1 MHNREITRIVKT
13 DSLSKKSID
22 CKEQMFFFA
31 VIWEK
36 LMSKLKKQTKFYE
49 NTMQKLDLD
58 FKDSNSLIT
67 SLCIEYI
74 GEFMTLNQK
83 DW

>member
-31 VIWEK
+31 VI
-36 LMSKLKKQTKFYE
+36 
-49 NTMQKLDLD
+49 
-58 FKDSNSLIT
+58 
-67 SLCIEYI
+67 
-74 GEFMTLNQK
+74 
-83 DW
+83 

>member
-1 MHNREITRIVKT
+1 
-13 DSLSKKSID
+13 
-22 CKEQMFFFA
+22 
-31 VIWEK
+31 
-36 LMSKLKKQTKFYE
+36 MSKLKKQTKFYE

-83 DW
+83 D